1 MNNYDGKLVIGTILE
16 TKKFDKQI
24 EETQK
29 QLNDLKADIDTSGL
43 KDGSHELLQ
52 LELQAEKLENK
63 LKKLQITDFRQSL
76 NQVKNIEFSPQTFG
90 SMPNVK
96 LQNNGINGSLKEI
109 NGELPWI
116 ATNVKDIHTKWDGVN
131 KSTEKTN
138 RTTKKYNN
146 SIEKGT
152 RKMKRFAMS
161 MIGVGSAISLLSK
174 ASSAYLSQQEG
185 TANKLQSIWVGLG
198 SFLGPIIDAIG
209 DSLLKGLGYLNEF
222 VKALTGTDY
231 IANANT
237 RALEKQA
244 KAQKQLNKEVQN
256 YDFDVIR
263 KQQDTTSSS
272 NGIDT
277 SGLIKIPE
285 LNNGIVKKLQD
296 MATWLKE
303 NQSLVKNLGIVLGTV
318 FGAAAIGKIVENIAT
333 LIGGASVGGIVG
345 LTTTVGL
352 LAAGLATLAGIN
364 IAKTVKAYKELKEME
379 KSNYERQVD
388 NYNRAEKV
396 RDLIQELLEKEELI
410 GQKRDA
416 AVLSYEEESKL
427 LINQLDNLRNK
438 GILIYKYNEEAQL
451 IVKRIE
457 KMIDGYDA
465 LYQRGVLTNDETKKY
480 KKTLED
486 SLKVMENLGID
497 TSDIETKLKRI
508 NDDEFKIKIKTIV
521 ETKEGKEKIKNLFDF
536 IENKTNKI
544 PILGTLIK
552 SVTSQQRKALG
563 FAHGGI
569 VTQPTR
575 TLIGEAGYPEAVVP
589 MKQDYL
595 STLASEIARFGN
607 DGGNQPINIY
617 LDGRLIQ
624 RQIANREKEL
634 KFATNNS

>member
-1 MNNYDGKLVIGTILE
+1 MANGKVVIETILE

-24 EETQK
+24 DEVDKQVQELERKLSEEKSINADTTQIE
-29 QLNDLKADIDTSGL
+29 A
-43 KDGSHELLQ
+43 Q
-52 LELQAEKLENK
+52 LERLKNKFADLSNKSFQAGLS
-63 LKKLQITDFRQSL
+63 QI
-76 NQVKNIEFSPQTFG
+76 KNIEFNPQTI
-90 SMPNVK
+90 SN
-96 LQNNGINGSLKEI
+96 LNNAKVQLEGIDGNIKNIKGNLEWVATDMKDLKS
-109 NGELPWI
+109 G
-116 ATNVKDIHTKWDGVN
+116 WDGVN
-131 KSTEKTN
+131 DKTN
-138 RTTKKYNN
+138 NSNRTLLKYNKN
-146 SIEKGT
+146 INKT
-152 RKMKRFAMS
+152 ANKMKRLALS
-161 MIGVGSAISLLSK
+161 MLSVGSIFAAVSK
-174 ASSAYLSQQEG
+174 ASSAYLSQNEEI
-185 TANKLQSIWVGLG
+185 ANKLQSVWVGLG
-198 SFLGPIIDAIG
+198 SFLSPIIEKISDV
-209 DSLLKGLGYLNEF
+209 LLKGLGYLNEF

-231 IANANT
+231 IANANA

-244 KAQKQLNKEVQN
+244 KSQKQLNKEVQN

-318 FGAAAIGKIVENIAT
+318 FGTVAIGKIVGNIAT
-333 LIGGASVGGIVG
+333 LIGSASAGGIVG
-345 LTTTVGL
+345 ITTAVGL
-352 LAAGLATLAGIN
+352 LAASLATLAGID

-379 KSNYERQVD
+379 KNNYEMQVD

-416 AVLSYEEESKL
+416 TVFSYEEESKL
-427 LINQLDNLRNK
+427 LINQLDNLKSK
-438 GILIYKYNEEAQL
+438 GIFIYKYNENAQL
-451 IVKRIE
+451 IVKRIK
-457 KMIDGYDA
+457 KMIDGYDV

-508 NDDEFKIKIKTIV
+508 NADEFKIKIKTIV
-521 ETKEGKEKIKNLFDF
+521 DTKEGKEKIKNLFDF

-569 VTQPTR
+569 VTQPTQ
-575 TLIGEAGYPEAVVP
+575 TLIGEAGYNEYVLPERE
-589 MKQDYL
+589 DYL
-595 STLASEIARFGN
+595 SRLASLIGQYSN
-607 DGGNQPINIY
+607 NGGSPVNVY

-624 RQIANREKEL
+624 REIEKTKERIN
-634 KFATNNS
+634 FATNK

>member
-1 MNNYDGKLVIGTILE
+1 MANGKVVIETILE

-24 EETQK
+24 DEVDKQVQELERKLSEEKSINADTTQIE
-29 QLNDLKADIDTSGL
+29 A
-43 KDGSHELLQ
+43 Q
-52 LELQAEKLENK
+52 LERLKNKFADLSNKSFQAGLS
-63 LKKLQITDFRQSL
+63 QI
-76 NQVKNIEFSPQTFG
+76 KNIEFNPQTI
-90 SMPNVK
+90 SN
-96 LQNNGINGSLKEI
+96 LNNAKVQLEGIDGNIKNIKGNLEWVATDMKDLKS
-109 NGELPWI
+109 G
-116 ATNVKDIHTKWDGVN
+116 WDGVN
-131 KSTEKTN
+131 DKTN
-138 RTTKKYNN
+138 NSNRTLLKYNKN
-146 SIEKGT
+146 INKT
-152 RKMKRFAMS
+152 ANKMKRLALS
-161 MIGVGSAISLLSK
+161 MLSVGSIFAAVSK
-174 ASSAYLSQQEG
+174 ASSAYLSQNEEI
-185 TANKLQSIWVGLG
+185 ANKLQSVWVGLG
-198 SFLGPIIDAIG
+198 SFLSPIIEKISDV
-209 DSLLKGLGYLNEF
+209 LLKGLGYLNEF

-231 IANANT
+231 IANANA

-244 KAQKQLNKEVQN
+244 KSQKQLNKEVQN

-318 FGAAAIGKIVENIAT
+318 FGTVAIGKIVGNIAT
-333 LIGGASVGGIVG
+333 LIGSASAGGIVG
-345 LTTTVGL
+345 ITIAVGL
-352 LAAGLATLAGIN
+352 LAASLATLAGID

-379 KSNYERQVD
+379 KNNYEMQVD

-416 AVLSYEEESKL
+416 AVFSYEEESKL
-427 LINQLDNLRNK
+427 LINQLDSLKSK
-438 GILIYKYNEEAQL
+438 GIFIYKYNEEAQL
-451 IVKRIE
+451 IVKRIK
-457 KMIDGYDA
+457 KMIDGYDV
-465 LYQRGVLTNDETKKY
+465 LYQRGVLTNDETEKY

-508 NDDEFKIKIKTIV
+508 NADEFKIKIKTIV
-521 ETKEGKEKIKNLFDF
+521 DTKEGKEKIKNLFDF

-569 VTQPTR
+569 VTQPTQ
-575 TLIGEAGYPEAVVP
+575 TLIGEAGYNEYVLPERE
-589 MKQDYL
+589 DYL
-595 STLASEIARFGN
+595 SRLASLIGQYSN
-607 DGGNQPINIY
+607 NGGSPVNVY

-624 RQIANREKEL
+624 REIEKTKERIN
-634 KFATNNS
+634 FATNK